1 MLPLGRGQLGVSTFF
16 ASAHPHDKCGSN
28 GLPLTPNS
36 IKILGRAQRLKTVT
50 HPRLCQ
56 YIDFARG
63 KNERLIIVVEH
74 YEDNVRLAAKEGRL
88 SSPNKIK
95 KLAFEVLLGLE
106 YMNKRGLVHRA
117 LSSHNVLLCPEGKAK
132 LSKFGLY
139 HMTGG
144 GADVA
149 FPIGHPQYM
158 APEVLCPGPPVD
170 TDVYDD
176 TDMDMPLSGPKVDVW
191 ALGMILLELCLGEQ
205 LWANC
210 NLADVFKKMFTY
222 TKSDKAF
229 HPFDSII
236 QDHHAEDKIKNL
248 PEDLK
253 AILQLCLTVS
263 PSKRPSPSTLLQHE
277 AFAELSKSEPPY
289 KNNIKLFSVELRCKD
304 LELPEFD
311 GRIEIDDD
319 LLAGRRFDEV
329 YYLWTLAGGDLEG
342 ELKRKGIIKPKPAVF
357 MLPTVVAGEEGETFG
372 HEKERKHL
380 LDDTTILLS
389 LEELRQRL
397 ENIDDTA
404 FFPLLEDDGND
415 LSETQSLPL
424 VIREKDIEYQ
434 FHRVVLYERLLKA
447 YPYKREHIWKEAR
460 VDIPPLNRAHIWA
473 ALLGVEGDVQGY
485 YDAIDKE
492 TPQLIDRQ
500 IEVDIPRCHQYDE
513 LLSSPAA
520 HAKFKRILKAWV
532 FSNPHLVYWQGVCS
546 SMRWYFSTMDSTMCD
561 IGVRSSMGW
570 YFSTMGTTMCDV
582 GVCSSM
588 RWHFSTMDSTMCDIG
603 VRSSMGWHFSTMDT
617 TMFDVGV
624 CSSMGW
630 YFSTMDSTMFYV
642 GVCNSMGWYFS
653 TMDST
658 MFYVGVCNSMG
669 WYFSTMDSTM
679 FYVGVCNGMGWYF
692 STMDST
698 MFDVGV
704 CSSMRWHF
712 STMDTT
718 MFYVGVCSSMRWHFS
733 TMDNTMFY
741 VGVCSS
747 MRWHFS
753 TMDNTM
759 FYVGV
764 CSSMRWHFS
773 TMDNTM
779 FYVGVCS
786 SMRWHFSTMDNT
798 MFYVGVCSI
807 MRWHFSTMGTTM
819 FDVGVYN
826 SMRWHFSTMDTTMFD
841 VGVYNSM
848 RWHFS
853 TMDTTMFDVGV
864 YNSMRWHFSI
874 MDTTMFDVGVCSSV
888 RWHLSTMDTTMYYV
902 GVCSSMRWHFSTMDT
917 TMFDVGVCSSMRCH
931 FSTMDSTI
939 LYVGVC
945 SSMRWHFSTMDTTM
959 FYVGVCSSMRWHFST
974 MDTTMFDVGMCSS
987 TRWHFSTMDT
997 TMFYVGVCSSMRWH
1011 FSTMDTTMFYVGV
1024 CSRVCSSVKWHF
1036 STMGTTMCD
1045 VGVCSS
1051 MRWHFSTMGTTMC
1064 DVGVCSSM
1072 RWHFSTM
1079 GTTMCDVGVCS
1090 SLDSLCAPFLYLNF
1104 NDEALAFA
1112 SLSAFI
1118 PKYLHHFFLKDNS
1131 AVIQEYL
1138 AVFSHLIAFHD
1149 PELANHMESIGFIPE
1164 LYAIPWFLTMFAH
1177 VFPLHK
1183 IFHLWDTLLLGNS
1196 SLPLCIG
1203 VAILRQLRDALLSYG
1218 FNECILL
1225 FSDMPGTDI
1234 EKCVQDSINIF
1245 CCTPKSATFRKHAR
1259 PPPKPKNG
1267 QRKFPA
1273 SYYSTDYHDQPRTEL
1288 VSLFIG
1294 VEMFD
1299 NVNVSILQQLHMGHN
1314 DEC

>member
-1 MLPLGRGQLGVSTFF
+1 MLPLGKGQLGVSTFF

-36 IKILGRAQRLKTVT
+36 IKILGRAQKLKTIT

-63 KNERLIIVVEH
+63 KNERLIVVVEH

-106 YMNKRGLVHRA
+106 YMNKHGLVHRA

-149 FPIGHPQYM
+149 FPIGHPQYL

-176 TDMDMPLSGPKVDVW
+176 TEMDMPLSGPKVDVW
-191 ALGMILLELCLGEQ
+191 ALGMILLELCIGEQ
-205 LWANC
+205 LWAHC
-210 NLADVFKKMFTY
+210 TLADVFKKMLAY
-222 TKSDKAF
+222 TKSDTAS

-248 PEDLK
+248 PEDLR

-277 AFAELSKSEPPY
+277 AFAELSKAEPPY

-404 FFPLLEDDGND
+404 FFPLLEDERTTSPISPSGND

-424 VIREKDIEYQ
+424 VIRERDIEYQ

-473 ALLGVEGDVQGY
+473 ALLGVEGDVQGC

-532 FSNPHLVYWQGVCS
+532 FSNPHLVYWQG
-546 SMRWYFSTMDSTMCD
+546 
-561 IGVRSSMGW
+561 
-570 YFSTMGTTMCDV
+570 
-582 GVCSSM
+582 
-588 RWHFSTMDSTMCDIG
+588 
-603 VRSSMGWHFSTMDT
+603 
-617 TMFDVGV
+617 
-624 CSSMGW
+624 
-630 YFSTMDSTMFYV
+630 
-642 GVCNSMGWYFS
+642 
-653 TMDST
+653 
-658 MFYVGVCNSMG
+658 
-669 WYFSTMDSTM
+669 
-679 FYVGVCNGMGWYF
+679 
-692 STMDST
+692 
-698 MFDVGV
+698 
-704 CSSMRWHF
+704 
-712 STMDTT
+712 
-718 MFYVGVCSSMRWHFS
+718 
-733 TMDNTMFY
+733 
-741 VGVCSS
+741 
-747 MRWHFS
+747 
-753 TMDNTM
+753 
-759 FYVGV
+759 
-764 CSSMRWHFS
+764 
-773 TMDNTM
+773 
-779 FYVGVCS
+779 
-786 SMRWHFSTMDNT
+786 
-798 MFYVGVCSI
+798 
-807 MRWHFSTMGTTM
+807 
-819 FDVGVYN
+819 
-826 SMRWHFSTMDTTMFD
+826 
-841 VGVYNSM
+841 
-848 RWHFS
+848 
-853 TMDTTMFDVGV
+853 
-864 YNSMRWHFSI
+864 
-874 MDTTMFDVGVCSSV
+874 
-888 RWHLSTMDTTMYYV
+888 
-902 GVCSSMRWHFSTMDT
+902 
-917 TMFDVGVCSSMRCH
+917 
-931 FSTMDSTI
+931 
-939 LYVGVC
+939 
-945 SSMRWHFSTMDTTM
+945 
-959 FYVGVCSSMRWHFST
+959 
-974 MDTTMFDVGMCSS
+974 
-987 TRWHFSTMDT
+987 
-997 TMFYVGVCSSMRWH
+997 
-1011 FSTMDTTMFYVGV
+1011 
-1024 CSRVCSSVKWHF
+1024 
-1036 STMGTTMCD
+1036 
-1045 VGVCSS
+1045 
-1051 MRWHFSTMGTTMC
+1051 
-1064 DVGVCSSM
+1064 
-1072 RWHFSTM
+1072 
-1079 GTTMCDVGVCS
+1079 
-1090 SLDSLCAPFLYLNF
+1090 LDSLCAPFLYLNF

-1288 VSLFIG
+1288 SREPLTLEELKSEVSPRISAEDLIELCELKGPSPSKSPTKKSKTSRPKILIVDVRAGEDFSRGHIPSSINIPFNTAFSPEG
-1294 VEMFD
+1294 DLVPCPA
-1299 NVNVSILQQLHMGHN
+1299 VSSLQQHKGRVVVVVGPKGGRNTYNFANQLVKLNYPKVVTLHGGIDALRHTGLLTVPPATL
-1314 DEC
+1314 